1 MPSMM
6 MMMMMMIIHITIII
20 ATPIQ
25 LPIEVLEN

>member
-1 MPSMM
+1 MPS
-6 MMMMMMIIHITIII
+6 MMMMMIIHITIII